1 MKLWLP
7 SWLEAAARDIR
18 VNLPALLLAI
28 RDPRTPVS
36 AKLLALVVTAYAFSP
51 IDLIPDFI
59 PVIGLIDDLILVPM
73 GIFLA
78 IRLIP
83 KPLMEEFRAAASSPG
98 KRPVSWAGAL
108 VIVLIWIAII
118 ITAGWYAM
126 RWIYGP

>member
-83 KPLMEEFRAAASSPG
+83 KPLMAEFRAAASSPG

-108 VIVLIWIAII
+108 VIVLIWIAVIAI
-118 ITAGWYAM
+118 AGWYAM